1 MKFNLLLMTLML
13 PLAIVVSGQ
22 TSGSQEKTNIAQTYD
37 LDDESE
43 DKEYLIQVHP
53 GATRLMI
60 RIQAE
65 LIGGSLEAVIF
76 HPEGS
81 KDGQL
86 NLTADGSGGKSKSSS
101 RSIND
106 KDYEVKSKVKVKGQ
120 AKGNFEKQFTN
131 PEAGT
136 WKIKIKLNHADGHL
150 QMISNQN

>member
-22 TSGSQEKTNIAQTYD
+22 TSGSQEKTNISQTYD

-43 DKEYLIQVHP
+43 DKEYLIHVHP

-101 RSIND
+101 R
-106 KDYEVKSKVKVKGQ
+106 
-120 AKGNFEKQFTN
+120 ALT
-131 PEAGT
+131 
-136 WKIKIKLNHADGHL
+136 IKITR
-150 QMISNQN
+150 SNQKLRSKGKRKVTSKNSSPIRRREPGRSKSN